1 MTKPDSATEQPTSQP
16 QTSGET
22 DYKHS
27 AYNPTDRSPMA
38 ELRRAYKKLFGYKPT
53 GMTEAQLKHVVE
65 STQRDRQVKEE
76 AKATTPK
83 WEDNVPSKYVR

>member
-1 MTKPDSATEQPTSQP
+1 MTKPDSEMEQPTSQL

-22 DYKHS
+22 DYKS

-53 GMTEAQLKHVVE
+53 GMTEDELRSVVE
-65 STQRDRQVKEE
+65 NAQSDRQAKEE
-76 AKATTPK
+76 ARTTASK